1 MVSTDTIYKAL
12 VTGCALAGPAGCA
25 PASNGDSPDDVDA
38 KVQALLK
45 AAYDA
50 KKVNASVPLT
60 SGHIRCELSAL
71 ARRAMH
77 NTDDLRTAQL
87 SSEMYTPSDW
97 AHFMNVVYPDL
108 VKQVSGETPNNT
120 SPTMRSETVGRRRS
134 CVLLFSLS
142 DSDHVDAH
150 THALP

>member
-97 AHFMNVVYPDL
+97 AHFMNSVYPDL
-108 VKQVSGETPNNT
+108 VKQVSGETANNT
-120 SPTMRSETVGRRRS
+120 SSTMRSETVGRRRS
-134 CVLLFSLS
+134 CVQIGRA
-142 DSDHVDAH
+142 HV
-150 THALP
+150 